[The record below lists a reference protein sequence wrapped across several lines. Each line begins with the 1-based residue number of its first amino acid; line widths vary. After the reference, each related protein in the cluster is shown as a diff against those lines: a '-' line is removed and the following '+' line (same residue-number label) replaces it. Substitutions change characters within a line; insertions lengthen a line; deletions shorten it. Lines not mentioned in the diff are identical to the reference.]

1 MEYFL
6 TLKLSFTT
14 LVTLLR
20 TVLYLMAISIAV
32 VTSSVMEGDVAR
44 AVSVILMM
52 IVSPRIVVE
61 NMVAVDPKVPA
72 AQ

>member
-1 MEYFL
+1 M

-52 IVSPRIVVE
+52 IVSPRIVVG